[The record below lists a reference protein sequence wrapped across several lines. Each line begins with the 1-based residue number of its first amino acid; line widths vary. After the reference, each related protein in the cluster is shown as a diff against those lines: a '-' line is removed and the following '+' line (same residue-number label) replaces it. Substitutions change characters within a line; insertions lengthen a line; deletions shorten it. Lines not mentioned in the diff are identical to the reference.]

1 MSVFYPP
8 SHPGIM
14 TEIACEPVETCLY
27 DEWAFKALASQFIG
41 ATVQKAPFTA
51 DYWIP
56 KLQASATGAAQQ
68 CSGGT
73 DGTTC
78 GFKWTDDKYD
88 GSSGVG
94 QQLGAMNVLVANL
107 MVEGGSP
114 DLTATSTGGTQALES
129 SQNGTSLN
137 GTGAPPATSS
147 LPSKATGAA
156 SLIMPSP
163 LVLELCAGL
172 ATLLYLL

>member
-1 MSVFYPP
+1 
-8 SHPGIM
+8 M
-14 TEIACEPVETCLY
+14 TETACEPNETCHD
-27 DEWAFKALASQFIG
+27 DEFAFKALASQFIG
-41 ATVQKAPFTA
+41 ATVQKAPFIA
-51 DYWIP
+51 NYWMP
-56 KLQASATGAAQQ
+56 KLQASAKGAAQQ

-94 QQLGAMNVLVANL
+94 QQLGAMNVLMANV

-114 DLTATSTGGTQALES
+114 ALTATTTGGTHAS
-129 SQNGTSLN
+129 DSGQNQTSAS
-137 GTGAPPATSS
+137 GTGAPAATSS
-147 LPSKATGAA
+147 LPAKATNSA
-156 SLIMPSP
+156 SLMMRLP
-163 LVLELCAGL
+163 LGLELCAAL

>member
-1 MSVFYPP
+1 
-8 SHPGIM
+8 M
-14 TEIACEPVETCLY
+14 TETACEPEETCRY
-27 DEWAFKALASQFIG
+27 DQFAYKALASQFIG
-41 ATVQKAPFTA
+41 ATVQKAPFIA
-51 DYWIP
+51 DYWNP
-56 KLQASATGAAQQ
+56 KLQASAKGAAQQ

-114 DLTATSTGGTQALES
+114 DLTATTTGGTQALKS
-129 SQNGTSLN
+129 GQNQTSAN
-137 GTGAPPATSS
+137 GTGAPSATSS
-147 LPSKATGAA
+147 LPGAA
-156 SLIMPSP
+156 SLMLP
-163 LVLELCAGL
+163 LPLGLELCVVF
-172 ATLLYLL
+172 ATLLYLM